1 MLLPWKT
8 TDKQEATL
16 VVNGRY
22 RVHRIT
28 GVQRY
33 AHEIVS
39 RLGGE
44 VDLCAP
50 RSAKGIA
57 GHLWE
62 QSVLPL
68 ACKGRLLWS
77 PCGSGPLGYGRQV
90 VTFHDL
96 FPVEHPEWYGVAYSR
111 WYGVA
116 MRRLAAR
123 AIHLI
128 AVSEYTKS
136 KLVKLFCVDPQ
147 QITVIHNGC
156 YARGRSNSRQIHE
169 AKYALN
175 LPTCRY
181 VLSLSSI
188 ERRKNLSAV
197 LEAWSI
203 IHQQLPGDTW
213 LVLAGPEADEAVY
226 GEQESSANLP
236 RVLFTGYVPEEH
248 LAGLY
253 SGASLF
259 VFPSLAEGFGLPL
272 LEAMACG
279 VRCITS
285 RTSSLPEVGGDVVD
299 YIDPRSP
306 VELADAML
314 KQLRNNLYPSVPFDP
329 AIERA
334 KRFTWESAA
343 GRTREV
349 LATTLA
355 ATRSHNQPYRERTEA
370 I

>member
-50 RSAKGIA
+50 QSAKGIA

-136 KLVKLFCVDPQ
+136 RLVTTFWCRSTTDHSNPQ
-147 QITVIHNGC
+147 RMLR
-156 YARGRSNSRQIHE
+156 ARSLQLQADSVRRSVRSI
-169 AKYALN
+169 
-175 LPTCRY
+175 CR
-181 VLSLSSI
+181 
-188 ERRKNLSAV
+188 
-197 LEAWSI
+197 
-203 IHQQLPGDTW
+203 
-213 LVLAGPEADEAVY
+213 
-226 GEQESSANLP
+226 
-236 RVLFTGYVPEEH
+236 
-248 LAGLY
+248 
-253 SGASLF
+253 
-259 VFPSLAEGFGLPL
+259 
-272 LEAMACG
+272 
-279 VRCITS
+279 
-285 RTSSLPEVGGDVVD
+285 
-299 YIDPRSP
+299 
-306 VELADAML
+306 
-314 KQLRNNLYPSVPFDP
+314 
-329 AIERA
+329 
-334 KRFTWESAA
+334 
-343 GRTREV
+343 
-349 LATTLA
+349 LA
-355 ATRSHNQPYRERTEA
+355 AMF
-370 I
+370 